1 MSCSHIYPLA
11 VTEPSLIIGLRSRG
25 CLRVSGADLSFFNS
39 TIICAITSN
48 ELTFRDSSLRC
59 SMRFSFLRNL

>member
-1 MSCSHIYPLA
+1 M
-11 VTEPSLIIGLRSRG
+11 
-25 CLRVSGADLSFFNS
+25 SGADLSFFNS